1 MVDLLL
7 LTQIL
12 IIIALIAFSA
22 FFSSSETAL
31 TAMSESVLQKR
42 ISEGHI
48 GALKTKKLL
57 LRKEMVLSAILL
69 GNNLVN
75 ILSSALATHLFV
87 KNFGSIG
94 VLYATFTMTAAIF
107 ILAEVLPKTYAITR
121 ADTLALR
128 ISPFV
133 TFLVWFLTPI
143 NKLVNLLINFIIKI
157 KRKNSKKED
166 MDRLRG
172 AILLADKD
180 GGMMRDNR
188 VMLESVLDLSDIE
201 ISEIMVHRKDISSI
215 NINKSKKSI
224 VKLVTDSPY
233 SRLPVWENNSDNII
247 GILHVKDLF
256 RSINSKKQF
265 TISSLLQ
272 KPWFVPEKTSL
283 SSQLQE
289 FREENQQLA
298 LVVDEYGTFLGI
310 VTLEDI
316 LEEIVGQIYDEHD
329 RPSNGINYD
338 QDNNVLVA
346 GNKSLRD
353 INRYLDWN
361 IPDEEASTIG
371 GLIINVAQR
380 IPQEGE
386 SFVIGSFLVM
396 VVTRSKT
403 RITSV
408 RISKINS

>member
-143 NKLVNLLINFIIKI
+143 NKLVNPTTK
-157 KRKNSKKED
+157 
-166 MDRLRG
+166 
-172 AILLADKD
+172 
-180 GGMMRDNR
+180 
-188 VMLESVLDLSDIE
+188 
-201 ISEIMVHRKDISSI
+201 
-215 NINKSKKSI
+215 
-224 VKLVTDSPY
+224 VT
-233 SRLPVWENNSDNII
+233 
-247 GILHVKDLF
+247 
-256 RSINSKKQF
+256 
-265 TISSLLQ
+265 
-272 KPWFVPEKTSL
+272 
-283 SSQLQE
+283 
-289 FREENQQLA
+289 
-298 LVVDEYGTFLGI
+298 
-310 VTLEDI
+310 
-316 LEEIVGQIYDEHD
+316 
-329 RPSNGINYD
+329 
-338 QDNNVLVA
+338 
-346 GNKSLRD
+346 
-353 INRYLDWN
+353 
-361 IPDEEASTIG
+361 
-371 GLIINVAQR
+371 IINHIVFCQ
-380 IPQEGE
+380 
-386 SFVIGSFLVM
+386 
-396 VVTRSKT
+396 
-403 RITSV
+403 
-408 RISKINS
+408 